1 MTTVKE
7 YMDARRKELARE
19 TIDCA
24 VLDGFD
30 QLDDENVWMKM
41 AFKAMY
47 KEYGYKSAMIASKTL
62 KFKLKLR
69 VFINLVKDLILAGDE
84 PSFEQAIAI
93 ISDLHDYD
101 HRLLC
106 YINIG
111 RIKFPDTWGHRLLT
125 DIEQEMQQAISLAK
139 KTAPE

>member
-1 MTTVKE
+1 
-7 YMDARRKELARE
+7 MDTRRKELARE

-24 VLDGFD
+24 ALNGFN

-47 KEYGYKSAMIASKTL
+47 KEYGYQSAMVAAKTL

-84 PSFEQAIAI
+84 QSYQQALAI
-93 ISDLHDYD
+93 IRDLPDYD
-101 HRLLC
+101 HKLLC

-111 RIKFPDTWGHRLLT
+111 RIKLPESWEQQTKQ
-125 DIEQEMQQAISLAK
+125 DIEQEMDAVLSQET